1 MMTRTN
7 KDIVI
12 GLWKSFSARDETQ
25 MRNNLAE
32 QAVWIAPGDNA
43 TARFLSLP
51 SSMNGRDQIVRFIAD
66 HFPRM
71 FTQDVKVDYK
81 GVYADGDTVVVE
93 MTLSATLANGRH
105 YRNEYCFIHKLKDER
120 VVEIREFVDTLNGH
134 RMTFGDAANI
144 EFPPSV

>member
-1 MMTRTN
+1 MTRTN

-32 QAVWIAPGDNA
+32 EAVWIAPGDNA
-43 TARFLSLP
+43 TAKFLCVP
-51 SSMNGRDQIVRFIAD
+51 SGMNGRDQIVRFIVD

-71 FTQDVKVDYK
+71 FTQDVKADYK
-81 GVYADGDTVVVE
+81 GMYADGDTVVVE

-105 YRNEYCFIHKLKDER
+105 YRNEYCFIHKLKNER
-120 VVEIREFVDTLNGH
+120 VVEIREFMDTYNGH
-134 RMTFGDAANI
+134 RMTFGDAATI
-144 EFPPSV
+144 

>member
-7 KDIVI
+7 KDIVV

-32 QAVWIAPGDNA
+32 QAVWKAPRDNA
-43 TARFLSLP
+43 TAKFLGVP
-51 SSMNGRDQIVRFIAD
+51 SGMNGREEIVRFIVD

-71 FTQDVKVDYK
+71 FAQDVKADYK

-105 YRNEYCFIHKLKDER
+105 YRNEYCFIHKLRDER
-120 VVEIREFVDTLNGH
+120 VVEIREFMDTYNGH
-134 RMTFGDAANI
+134 RMTFGDAATH
-144 EFPPSV
+144 